1 MASTVLAVDDSV
13 TMRKVLEITFA
24 SPDFRIVTANSP
36 DAALQKLKADKP
48 DVVIADGS
56 LEPKN
61 GYDLCKEIKRLSP
74 STPVLYLSSKQNPF
88 DASKGAGAM
97 VDDHMDKPFDTQ
109 QMIDK
114 VKRLL
119 SGQPAAAAKPAA
131 AAQTAPSMPT
141 PTATATAPSAPL
153 KPTQPAAGATGTSTP
168 LQRAKTLIYNPPAQV
183 GAVPTAPV
191 VAPVPTRAAAVQAP
205 APQPTAAVV
214 QTKPIAQAPAPLV
227 EEPTTKL
234 APTPARESVPTPVA
248 AATAKLDGQ
257 MAAKLDGLGL
267 SPAQAEAVLAL
278 SRELVERVVW
288 EVVPVLAET
297 IIKEEI
303 ARLTR

>member
-1 MASTVLAVDDSV
+1 VASTLLAVDDSV

-48 DVVIADGS
+48 DLVIADGS

-88 DASKGAGAM
+88 DASKGAGAQ

-119 SGQPAAAAKPAA
+119 SGQPAAAKPATA
-131 AAQTAPSMPT
+131 SAQTAPSMT
-141 PTATATAPSAPL
+141 APTAAATAPSAPVR
-153 KPTQPAAGATGTSTP
+153 PAASAAPAAPAATP
-168 LQRAKTLIYNPPAQV
+168 LQRAKTLIYNPPTAPAAAPAAP
-183 GAVPTAPV
+183 AVAKTAPV
-191 VAPVPTRAAAVQAP
+191 VAPAPVAPTPAPRVAAAAP
-205 APQPTAAVV
+205 SV
-214 QTKPIAQAPAPLV
+214 V

-234 APTPARESVPTPVA
+234 APPAREPAPVA
-248 AATAKLDGQ
+248 AAAAAHVNGQ
-257 MAAKLDGLGL
+257 MAGKLEQLGL
-267 SPAQAEAVLAL
+267 SPVQAEAVLAL
-278 SRELVERVVW
+278 SREVVERVVW